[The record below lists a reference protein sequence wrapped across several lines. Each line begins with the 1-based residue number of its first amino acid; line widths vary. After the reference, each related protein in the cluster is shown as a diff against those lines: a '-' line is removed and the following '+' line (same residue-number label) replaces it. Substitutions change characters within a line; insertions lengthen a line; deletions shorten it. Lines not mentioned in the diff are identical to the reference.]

1 MIYKDRQLNTWNIP
15 HKLLEDTNSKKSNS
29 NKQNTCVVF
38 KMSFKRDSFSVL
50 SCCNIQ
56 LFFKWCF
63 GQITGTYVH
72 DRHACCFLHHCGR
85 MILDVSRLPGYP
97 GSPPLF
103 QRYPTTR
110 RNPWYFWQHEF
121 FRSLSTLDLQ
131 GEFQEILEFASG
143 FGSVWF
149 KYFFCGVY
157 IYISR
162 IEVLLLL
169 FDVHIHSPYFSK
181 YGSMIHAIYVYMFIY
196 APLHI
201 STIVFRARSHS
212 CSCGH

>member
-1 MIYKDRQLNTWNIP
+1 MIVSVSYLVATSSCFLN
-15 HKLLEDTNSKKSNS
+15 DVSVKSLGHMFM
-29 NKQNTCVVF
+29 TDMHVVF
-38 KMSFKRDSFSVL
+38 CITVGGWFWRFRGCQV
-50 SCCNIQ
+50 IQ
-56 LFFKWCF
+56 
-63 GQITGTYVH
+63 VH
-72 DRHACCFLHHCGR
+72 
-85 MILDVSRLPGYP
+85 
-97 GSPPLF
+97 PPLF

-157 IYISR
+157 IYIYISR

-181 YGSMIHAIYVYMFIY
+181 YGSMIHTIYVYMFIY